1 MTHSRTLI
9 TILLYTAAA
18 SSTTPRNKYNL
29 DGNIFPSSQWK
40 FALHEDDNKLDFTCD
55 ATTFPESLND
65 KHCIGLNEVLYADD
79 EDSCKAACCGN
90 DLCHVYQWC
99 EAGKTCDGA
108 VGPICYVDCGGLAS
122 LDACTTHSDDD
133 WVSSG
138 RADLPPPPPPVSSCN
153 STKTPECAS
162 DFDDSSW
169 ESVTIPHDFVVLG
182 TFNESADMAHGYL
195 PEGQAFYRKKFSL
208 PTEDKAKTIFL
219 DFEGV
224 SQRCNVYLNSKF
236 LGSHMGYTPFR
247 FDVTDFVDFA
257 DCSETNQLVVFADST
272 NPDSWWYDG
281 GGIYRHVSLTA
292 VSDTHIAQFG
302 VYAPSLVVGEITPQ
316 TVETPA
322 LADAVFVISTE
333 TECSA
338 CEIKNLVA
346 QHDIYDDQRNLV
358 ATGKA
363 PISDGTSS
371 VNITLDSARLW
382 SVEHP
387 TNYFVETTL
396 VNSDDST
403 VVDSSRT
410 NVGVRKAMWDAEKGF
425 FLNDQPVKILGSAN
439 HQDFAGLG
447 VAIPDSLQAHRIKK
461 MQELGGNAWRT
472 AHNAPNE
479 GLLYAA
485 DKLGMLVWDEN
496 HRNGQTDQATTLVKR
511 DRNHPSIII
520 WSICNEALC
529 NSDTDYNVI
538 MSDAQDIKAIFKKF
552 DPLGQ
557 RVVSA
562 NYNGWSQTDR
572 DVPGADLLDLLGF
585 DYATDSY
592 DEWHAADKTH
602 PSISS
607 ETSSAVSD
615 RGEYANDEE
624 VSERS
629 ERALRKT
636 RNIYE
641 HYYTKRNETKL

>member
-1 MTHSRTLI
+1 
-9 TILLYTAAA
+9 
-18 SSTTPRNKYNL
+18 
-29 DGNIFPSSQWK
+29 
-40 FALHEDDNKLDFTCD
+40 
-55 ATTFPESLND
+55 
-65 KHCIGLNEVLYADD
+65 
-79 EDSCKAACCGN
+79 
-90 DLCHVYQWC
+90 
-99 EAGKTCDGA
+99 
-108 VGPICYVDCGGLAS
+108 
-122 LDACTTHSDDD
+122 
-133 WVSSG
+133 
-138 RADLPPPPPPVSSCN
+138 
-153 STKTPECAS
+153 
-162 DFDDSSW
+162 
-169 ESVTIPHDFVVLG
+169 
-182 TFNESADMAHGYL
+182 
-195 PEGQAFYRKKFSL
+195 L

-257 DCSETNQLVVFADST
+257 DGSETNQLVVFADST

>member
-1 MTHSRTLI
+1 
-9 TILLYTAAA
+9 
-18 SSTTPRNKYNL
+18 
-29 DGNIFPSSQWK
+29 
-40 FALHEDDNKLDFTCD
+40 
-55 ATTFPESLND
+55 
-65 KHCIGLNEVLYADD
+65 
-79 EDSCKAACCGN
+79 
-90 DLCHVYQWC
+90 
-99 EAGKTCDGA
+99 
-108 VGPICYVDCGGLAS
+108 
-122 LDACTTHSDDD
+122 
-133 WVSSG
+133 
-138 RADLPPPPPPVSSCN
+138 
-153 STKTPECAS
+153 
-162 DFDDSSW
+162 
-169 ESVTIPHDFVVLG
+169 
-182 TFNESADMAHGYL
+182 
-195 PEGQAFYRKKFSL
+195 
-208 PTEDKAKTIFL
+208 
-219 DFEGV
+219 
-224 SQRCNVYLNSKF
+224 
-236 LGSHMGYTPFR
+236 
-247 FDVTDFVDFA
+247 
-257 DCSETNQLVVFADST
+257 
-272 NPDSWWYDG
+272 
-281 GGIYRHVSLTA
+281 
-292 VSDTHIAQFG
+292 
-302 VYAPSLVVGEITPQ
+302 
-316 TVETPA
+316 
-322 LADAVFVISTE
+322 
-333 TECSA
+333 
-338 CEIKNLVA
+338 
-346 QHDIYDDQRNLV
+346 
-358 ATGKA
+358 
-363 PISDGTSS
+363 
-371 VNITLDSARLW
+371 
-382 SVEHP
+382 
-387 TNYFVETTL
+387 
-396 VNSDDST
+396 
-403 VVDSSRT
+403 
-410 NVGVRKAMWDAEKGF
+410 
-425 FLNDQPVKILGSAN
+425 
-439 HQDFAGLG
+439 
-447 VAIPDSLQAHRIKK
+447 